1 MKQNKHKSHAATPAG
16 AILLGGVICIFSF
29 LAVMLLAAMLIL
41 TTKNPLLYSDTF
53 SPLAFALAG
62 ALAGLIGRKALG
74 EGRLFLFCPPLVLL
88 LALLAGLLLSG
99 GRIALSAL
107 LSELIFLGAAYLA
120 FFLAKGRGTK
130 RKHRH

>member
-1 MKQNKHKSHAATPAG
+1 M
-16 AILLGGVICIFSF
+16 LGGVICIFSF

-53 SPLAFALAG
+53 SPLAFALSG

-99 GRIALSAL
+99 GKIALSAL
-107 LSELIFLGAAYLA
+107 LSELIFLGGSYLA

-130 RKHRH
+130 RRRRH